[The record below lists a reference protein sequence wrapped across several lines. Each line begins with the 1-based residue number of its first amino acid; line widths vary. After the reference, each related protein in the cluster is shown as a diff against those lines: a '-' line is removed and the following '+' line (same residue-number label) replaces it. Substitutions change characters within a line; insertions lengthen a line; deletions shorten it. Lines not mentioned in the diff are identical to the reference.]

1 MPGHLTES
9 ALVHCKAKH
18 VVESDLLIM
27 RPITYQICNLSLDDL
42 LILPLNRSVLEGDGV
57 AWVGGANRRHT
68 LLAPSI
74 QRLHDVG
81 PVICEGRDQARQVL
95 LTTQAFVALAAQL
108 LVDAT
113 GHRKGFVSHLTPR
126 LSSHSLP
133 LSTHLTT

>member
-95 LTTQAFVALAAQL
+95 LTTQAFVAL
-108 LVDAT
+108 
-113 GHRKGFVSHLTPR
+113 P
-126 LSSHSLP
+126 
-133 LSTHLTT
+133 

>member
-1 MPGHLTES
+1 
-9 ALVHCKAKH
+9 
-18 VVESDLLIM
+18 M

-113 GHRKGFVSHLTPR
+113 GHRKGFVSHLTSGGCDWTQEGESWGGKGAVQPAAFQPSPPPPPR
-126 LSSHSLP
+126 
-133 LSTHLTT
+133 